1 MAAEPGPEP
10 ALSSLFPAL
19 APAPASELAL
29 DNELPT
35 PETWRR
41 RFRGFHYQAAAGP
54 REVCSRLRELCRGWL
69 EPQRLSKEQML
80 ELVVLEQFLAVLP
93 REMQSWAWGRD
104 VETCAEAVA
113 LAEGFQLEQAEDKE
127 IQVTVRVKVED
138 AASDKMTPTEALWE
152 ALDSWPEQPH
162 LHPEHM
168 AQEEAGWG
176 KTPGPPKELL
186 HGPRDELPAQ
196 QESAPNR
203 KILSPGWA
211 LYHGHNQRLWSDHAS
226 RDLCAR
232 ERASAGFPGDFLAG
246 SRSAGFAPGALGTEE
261 TGDCSADESS
271 LALLPRQHPS
281 PEAAGAVTLRKAEKQ
296 PPEEGPASLE
306 LLPTSPGRLG
316 ERGFPT
322 PEPSLLQK
330 GQGRPAKQ
338 RESMELREAFEDVAV
353 YFTRKEW
360 ERLEDGDKGLYR
372 DQMLRNY
379 QALISLGYQGP
390 MPDLI
395 CRIQRGEVDLWVW
408 DDEDCGENSWSKGSS
423 PGAGELSGEEE
434 QPLEETLEL
443 LKTSTGQSGDRLFLK
458 PERGQLQERQATPE
472 EQRANMAVS
481 QEPSPDVYHSSMRAE
496 LGESQRF
503 GEGVE
508 ELKVPE
514 MKLHLQ
520 EKLQPS
526 EPGVGDLWG
535 KQQLA
540 IQHGERAQHGK
551 FLECLLHLALH
562 ERARVLPEHGKCSA
576 HPATPSKLHLGEVLP
591 VCTECEKT
599 FVAQHLHL
607 LSGQHLHRC
616 GDCGKTFGDRSRL
629 ARHRLIHTG
638 EKPYRCPECGKRFN
652 RSSNLAQHRRI
663 HSGEKSHRC
672 PDCGKGFGRPQH
684 LARHRRL
691 HSGEHPYGCAKCG
704 QSFICPSDLARHR
717 HVHAGEGP
725 HRCDHCGKSF
735 SSRSSLARHQRIHT
749 GEKPYQC
756 PDCGKSFNQAS
767 HLAKHRRL
775 HLGENSLSCPDSQKG
790 FGGQEHLA

>member
-196 QESAPNR
+196 QES
-203 KILSPGWA
+203 
-211 LYHGHNQRLWSDHAS
+211 
-226 RDLCAR
+226 
-232 ERASAGFPGDFLAG
+232 
-246 SRSAGFAPGALGTEE
+246 GFAPGALGTEE